1 MNVAQYV
8 TIKIICFLLIHSDFC
23 SRSGLPCENVFIKD
37 HGDIITPNF
46 TTFGE
51 QTVACQWTLEVH
63 KTYVVRARFILIEIE
78 TRTARCE
85 DSYVK
90 FFDGPTSSSTEL
102 RRMCSR
108 NERVEVVGSTNFMF
122 IKLVSSSTF
131 NKINIQGRLF
141 IGMVVQETGT
151 YGFISPLTYP
161 SGYESNAIY
170 EWFIQS
176 AREGV
181 LQLTFEKF
189 EILNEPQCERER
201 LLLTDGYNTSKP
213 LRHMLC
219 GNKPLASYVSQY
231 PAVHILF
238 ETDTRQT
245 NLPGFRI
252 KYQLVSNR
260 KIDFTRRNTFNSS
273 IEQTDYIH
281 ADNT

>member
-1 MNVAQYV
+1 MDVSQYV
-8 TIKIICFLLIHSDFC
+8 TIKIICFSLIHADFC
-23 SRSGLPCENVFIKD
+23 SCSGLPCENVFIKD

-51 QTVACQWTLEVH
+51 QRVACQWTLEVH
-63 KTYVVRARFILIEIE
+63 ETYVVRVRFILIQIE
-78 TRTARCE
+78 TRTAGCE
-85 DSYVK
+85 DSYLK
-90 FFDGPTSSSTEL
+90 FFDGPTSSSPEI
-102 RRMCSR
+102 RRMCSM
-108 NERVEVVGSTNFMF
+108 NQKVEVVGNTNFMF

-131 NKINIQGRLF
+131 NEINIQGRLF
-141 IGMVVQETGT
+141 KGMVVQETGA

-176 AREGV
+176 PWEGV
-181 LQLTFEKF
+181 FQLTFEKF
-189 EILNEPQCERER
+189 EILNEPKCEHER

-238 ETDTRQT
+238 ETDTLKT
-245 NLPGFRI
+245 NLPGFQI
-252 KYQLVSNR
+252 KYQLIR
-260 KIDFTRRNTFNSS
+260 KNP
-273 IEQTDYIH
+273 
-281 ADNT
+281 